1 MREGSVSFLGLQ
13 DTVLSM
19 NPLWLL
25 FIKVLVLKRN
35 SNIWWKGVLKASTK
49 GPKLCEFFFTHVVV
63 LLTFVLCSNWKQLW
77 TMLKVRSRRDRVL
90 ESSKTDILK
99 QIHYQQMWLLLTASW
114 QTGQTCS
121 LDYSTVFF
129 VVVIVDIQNIMW
141 SWAHFKLSIMC
152 DSVVCIKI
160 WNGVHNCKKKTC
172 FLMICLFTVI
182 HLPKCDCWSFT
193 SNYLT
198 TN

>member
-1 MREGSVSFLGLQ
+1 
-13 DTVLSM
+13 M

-25 FIKVLVLKRN
+25 LIKVLVLKRN
-35 SNIWWKGVLKASTK
+35 SNTWWKGVLKAGTK
-49 GPKLCEFFFTHVVV
+49 GPKLCEFYFHTCGGFAHICVV
-63 LLTFVLCSNWKQLW
+63 LK
-77 TMLKVRSRRDRVL
+77 LKAAVDHAKIRSRRDRVL

-114 QTGQTCS
+114 QIGQTCS

-141 SWAHFKLSIMC
+141 SWAHFKLGIMC

-160 WNGVHNCKKKTC
+160 WNGVHNCKKQHV
-172 FLMICLFTVI
+172 F
-182 HLPKCDCWSFT
+182 
-193 SNYLT
+193 
-198 TN
+198 